1 MQMILQTVLS
11 AWLVLMCVIKMGE
24 ALVIAVSSCYL
35 SWNKLALTW
44 HSLFVKFRQPGTIR
58 TNLNS
63 LNWSYGIVLCDRP
76 KTVNVTSND
85 CHGMT
90 ISVSNWSSSYKKKLN
105 VWKFEK
111 QADDLTQP
119 LAADELHK
127 FGESNVVEDC
137 KFNLKSLYRL

>member
-44 HSLFVKFRQPGTIR
+44 HTLFVKFRQPGTIR
-58 TNLNS
+58 TYLNS
-63 LNWSYGIVLCDRP
+63 LNWSDGFALCDRP

-90 ISVSNWSSSYKKKLN
+90 ISVSNWSTLYKKR
-105 VWKFEK
+105 WMFESLKNK
-111 QADDLTQP
+111 QTIWLSLLPQMNYTSSVSRMLSRIVNLT
-119 LAADELHK
+119 
-127 FGESNVVEDC
+127 
-137 KFNLKSLYRL
+137 